1 MKISPFVQNPSHIK
15 NPEPTSTPASTP
27 HKTGGDSSEALAR
40 IERAIREETLKR
52 ERERTAGEREERAA
66 KQLMLEEE
74 YRGAT
79 AEAQMKE
86 YLRDEAKAK
95 ADDSKD
101 QVNLDDYLK
110 VAEDLINNPKAQIDS
125 ELDKAKAQVG
135 FIPNMYKN
143 MANLPALL
151 DTYLHGYA
159 LFREEGGFTPVEQE
173 VVFLAIS
180 HENHCEY
187 CVSAHSMLAAKMS
200 GVPED
205 AIAALRNGSE
215 VADEKLA
222 ALDRFTRG
230 LVRSRG
236 NPSRKEIA
244 AFTAAG
250 YTEEHVLAVVLALSV
265 KILSNYSNHLFNS
278 ELDPMFSEFAWP
290 E

>member
-1 MKISPFVQNPSHIK
+1 MSREKVLELQGVEHEQSDG
-15 NPEPTSTPASTP
+15 A
-27 HKTGGDSSEALAR
+27 AR
-40 IERAIREETLKR
+40 A
-52 ERERTAGEREERAA
+52 
-66 KQLMLEEE
+66 
-74 YRGAT
+74 
-79 AEAQMKE
+79 
-86 YLRDEAKAK
+86 
-95 ADDSKD
+95 
-101 QVNLDDYLK
+101 V
-110 VAEDLINNPKAQIDS
+110 
-125 ELDKAKAQVG
+125 LDKAKAQVG

-159 LFREEGGFTPVEQE
+159 LFREEGGFTPAEQE

-180 HENHCEY
+180 HENGCEY

-236 NPSRKEIA
+236 NPSRDDIA
-244 AFTAAG
+244 AFTDAG
-250 YTEEHVLAVVLALSV
+250 YTEKHVLAVVLALSV

-278 ELDPMFSEFAWP
+278 ELDSMFSEFAWA